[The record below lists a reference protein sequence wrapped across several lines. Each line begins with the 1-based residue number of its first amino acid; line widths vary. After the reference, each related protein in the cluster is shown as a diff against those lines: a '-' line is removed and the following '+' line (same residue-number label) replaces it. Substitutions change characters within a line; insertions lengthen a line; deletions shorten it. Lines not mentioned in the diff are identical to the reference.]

1 MLVYLDSNV
10 YIDADY
16 VFDREEFL
24 TLRDLMRKGKLQILY
39 TIDTAGRVN
48 EQIETD
54 IRRATSTY
62 NRYLR
67 KYMGPFR
74 KNENYGIRE
83 ISADAAVEE
92 LQADFRKLL
101 AEEGMVQIPLDPVSA
116 DRLISDYYGGLPPFE
131 NKRALGFQDAIV
143 INALRNY
150 ARAKDLIC
158 VVSKDEEFRN
168 AFEND
173 KNFLPFSSLDSFIRF
188 LQETQDDL
196 VDLADKLKEI
206 ISQGQM
212 NEGIEK
218 YIYSLDIVR
227 ECDSKVGGIAIHL
240 HKVVCIVID
249 CLFMVLYIADGFP
262 GQIVNELCP
271 VIVVLGERV
280 NVPFSRKSHIFYRHC
295 PTGAFCITGVVFI
308 ICPELAR
315 LIAQKLELSIGI
327 LLRNS
332 GFFQIIRNPGLLQMQ
347 ICQVFRNRHIADMVL
362 NKDMIE

>member
-143 INALRNY
+143 INVLRNY

-218 YIYSLDIVR
+218 
-227 ECDSKVGGIAIHL
+227 
-240 HKVVCIVID
+240 
-249 CLFMVLYIADGFP
+249 
-262 GQIVNELCP
+262 
-271 VIVVLGERV
+271 
-280 NVPFSRKSHIFYRHC
+280 
-295 PTGAFCITGVVFI
+295 
-308 ICPELAR
+308 
-315 LIAQKLELSIGI
+315 
-327 LLRNS
+327 
-332 GFFQIIRNPGLLQMQ
+332 
-347 ICQVFRNRHIADMVL
+347 
-362 NKDMIE
+362 